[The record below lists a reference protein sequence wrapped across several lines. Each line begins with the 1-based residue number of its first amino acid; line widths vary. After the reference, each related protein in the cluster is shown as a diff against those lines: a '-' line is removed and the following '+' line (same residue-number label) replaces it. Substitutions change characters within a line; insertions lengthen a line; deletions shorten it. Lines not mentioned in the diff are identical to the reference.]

1 MILKWNRN
9 SSREQDNHLLK
20 PDNDSFDDW
29 NVYREIPFFLSSW
42 HFFKKHVVV
51 TANRPECLFFSSV
64 SENIFG
70 GMQQVLQVF
79 PRQYPTFCH
88 VCSSPTATSPF
99 FCKKLWTLMI
109 YFITCTLQNLIIS
122 QNSKKICK
130 AVASIKLSKTYLA

>member
-20 PDNDSFDDW
+20 PDNDRQWWLKCLQRNSFFFCRHDISLKNMLLSQQTLL
-29 NVYREIPFFLSSW
+29 NV
-42 HFFKKHVVV
+42 
-51 TANRPECLFFSSV
+51 
-64 SENIFG
+64 G

-99 FCKKLWTLMI
+99 SCKKLWTLMT
-109 YFITCTLQNLIIS
+109 YFIIGTLQSLIIS
-122 QNSKKICK
+122 QNSNKICK

>member
-20 PDNDSFDDW
+20 PDNDIQWWLKCLQRNSFFCRHDISLKITLLSQQTLL
-29 NVYREIPFFLSSW
+29 NVR
-42 HFFKKHVVV
+42 
-51 TANRPECLFFSSV
+51 
-64 SENIFG
+64 

-99 FCKKLWTLMI
+99 FCKKLWTLMT
-109 YFITCTLQNLIIS
+109 YFIISTLQSLIIS
-122 QNSKKICK
+122 QNSNKICK